1 MARQSIK
8 LVSQDNTAIVGA
20 LLEDGST
27 CSAAM
32 TYDAITSAIDIVI
45 ENNGESKLAEE
56 DGELIYVDA
65 NGRRWAA
72 SDVEDHSLF
81 NRRV

>member
-1 MARQSIK
+1 MPRQSIK
-8 LVSQDNTAIVGA
+8 LVSPDSTAIVGA

-32 TYDAITSAIDIVI
+32 TYDATISNIDIVI

-56 DGELIYVDA
+56 EGELIYVDPESVFA
-65 NGRRWAA
+65 
-72 SDVEDHSLF
+72 
-81 NRRV
+81 

>member
-1 MARQSIK
+1 MPRQSIK
-8 LVSQDNTAIVGA
+8 LVSPDSTAIVGA

-32 TYDAITSAIDIVI
+32 TYDATTSNIDIVI
-45 ENNGESKLAEE
+45 ENNGESKRAEE
-56 DGELIYVDA
+56 EGELIYVDE

-72 SDVEDHSLF
+72 SDVEEHSLF
-81 NRRV
+81 KMRI